1 VTDTIHLTLE
11 IENTYELYEDE
22 TTRKEVDVP
31 VPPGD
36 DDGDAYDEWEYDNIF
51 CHTGSASGTKTK
63 GDSWY
68 DVTVTASSAPGI
80 IPVGTT
86 YEFGY

>member
-1 VTDTIHLTLE
+1 MDTVHLTLE

-22 TTRKEVDVP
+22 TTHKEVDVP
-31 VPPGD
+31 VPPAED
-36 DDGDAYDEWEYDNIF
+36 SSAYEDWEYDNI
-51 CHTGSASGTKTK
+51 HAATGSDQPGGKPN

-68 DVTVTASSAPGI
+68 DVEVKASSRPDL

>member
-1 VTDTIHLTLE
+1 MITLDLR
-11 IENTYELYEDE
+11 ILNTYEDGDE
-22 TTRKEVDVP
+22 YTTVKCGVE
-31 VPPGD
+31 VPPPPVEEYS
-36 DDGDAYDEWEYDNIF
+36 DAYTDWADEHIF
-51 CHTGSASGTKTK
+51 PHTGTGRTK

-68 DVTVTASSAPGI
+68 DVTVTASSAPHL